1 MPPRPP
7 HQQETPMKM
16 ACHSKPDNIIA
27 IDPDKEKS
35 GVAFLKRST
44 RQLELS
50 NLAFPLLLD
59 YLQHAKQKGEET
71 HESLIVVVEAGWM
84 NAKSCFHAAQ
94 GKQAEKIAKD
104 VGANHETGRKIIEM
118 CEHYGIEVMP
128 HAPLVK
134 CWKGKDRKITH
145 EELASF
151 TGIMGRTN
159 QDARDAGLL
168 AWVFAGLP
176 IRMKHG

>member
-1 MPPRPP
+1 
-7 HQQETPMKM
+7 MK
-16 ACHSKPDNIIA
+16 HDNIIA

-59 YLQHAKQKGEET
+59 YLQHAKKKGEET

-118 CEHYGIEVMP
+118 CEHYGIEVIAQ
-128 HAPLVK
+128 APLRK
-134 CWKGKDRKITH
+134 CWRGKDGKITH
-145 EELASF
+145 EELAYF
-151 TGIMGRTN
+151 TGITGREN

-168 AWVFAGLP
+168 AWNYAGMP
-176 IRMKHG
+176 IRTKVWK

>member
-1 MPPRPP
+1 
-7 HQQETPMKM
+7 MKYE
-16 ACHSKPDNIIA
+16 NIIA
-27 IDPDKEKS
+27 IDPDKDKS
-35 GVAFLKRST
+35 GVAFLKPTT
-44 RQLELS
+44 RQLEVT

-59 YLQHAKQKGEET
+59 YLKHAQSIQTET
-71 HESLIVVVEAGWM
+71 RETLVVVVEAGWM
-84 NAKSCFHAAQ
+84 VRKSNFHDAQ
-94 GKQAEKIAKD
+94 GHRAEKIAKD

-118 CEHYGIEVMP
+118 CKHYGIEVVQ

-151 TGIMGRTN
+151 TGLMGRTN
-159 QDARDAGLL
+159 QDARDAALL

-176 IRMKHG
+176 IRLKC

>member
-1 MPPRPP
+1 
-7 HQQETPMKM
+7 MKY
-16 ACHSKPDNIIA
+16 DNIIA
-27 IDPDKEKS
+27 IDPDKDKS
-35 GVAFLKRST
+35 GVAFLKPTT
-44 RQLELS
+44 RQLEVT

-59 YLQHAKQKGEET
+59 YLKHAQSIQTET
-71 HESLIVVVEAGWM
+71 RETFVVVVEAGWM
-84 NAKSCFHAAQ
+84 VRKSNFHDAQ
-94 GKQAEKIAKD
+94 GHRAEKIAKD

-118 CEHYGIEVMP
+118 CKHYGIEVVQ

-151 TGIMGRTN
+151 TGLMGRTN
-159 QDARDAGLL
+159 QDARDAALL

-176 IRMKHG
+176 IRLKC